1 MLFRGR
7 KSPANTSLEAHALTV
22 EQILPAIGVD
32 PIQARLPTETGYGW
46 TFQRG
51 SATIEIFISLQ
62 NNVGYFQVLA
72 PILHLP
78 QSGLLP
84 LYRRM
89 LELNLQLTNAALGIY
104 ADTVYIFSERPLQGL
119 DADEANQIITLVAS
133 YADDLDNQLVEEFG
147 GRLYRKV

>member
-7 KSPANTSLEAHALTV
+7 KSPAGASLEAHALTV

-32 PIQARLPTETGYGW
+32 PVQARMPTDTGFGW

-51 SATIEIFISLQ
+51 SATIEIYISIQ
-62 NNVGYFQVLA
+62 NSVGYLQVLS

-84 LYRRM
+84 LYRRL
-89 LELNLQLTNAALGIY
+89 LELNLRLTNAALGVY
-104 ADTVYIFSERPLQGL
+104 ADTVYVFSERPLQGL

-133 YADDLDNQLVEEFG
+133 YADELDNQLVEEFG